1 MSRQELAEK
10 ECRYLEINQIY
21 HGDTQELIKQV
32 EPDSIDLSVWSPPY
46 FVGKNYEKHYT
57 FTTWQLLLNNTI
69 NEHFRILKPGGFLA
83 INIGDILAFKDPD
96 MPKIQAP
103 NTTKQRRDVTKEDV
117 LKAKK
122 KHPDF
127 NRYQLAELLNCS
139 EQTIDRRL
147 NGNNIRGGKYS
158 SQTRVYLVGHHL
170 EKYAYEAGLY
180 LYDRRVWVKDPAW
193 QNSKW
198 HSSSYRSVDE
208 FEYIYIFWRP
218 GETIIDRNR
227 LSSEEWAQWGGRGV
241 WNIPSVRHNNSH
253 EAMYPVELPSRII
266 KLLTKENDTVLDPFI
281 GSGTT
286 ALACFHLKRNYLGFD
301 NQKKYVELAK
311 KNVQSEK
318 DKFGYLFS

>member
-1 MSRQELAEK
+1 MSRKGSTEK
-10 ECRYLEINQIY
+10 EYRYLEPNQIY

-32 EPDSIDLSVWSPPY
+32 EPESIDLSVWSPPY
-46 FVGKNYEKHYT
+46 FVGKNYEKHFT
-57 FTTWQLLLNNTI
+57 FSTWQLLLDNTI
-69 NEHFRILKPGGFLA
+69 CEHFRILKPGGFLA

-103 NTTKQRRDVTKEDV
+103 NTTKQRCDVTKEDV

-122 KHPDF
+122 KHPNY
-127 NRYQLAELLNCS
+127 NRYRLAELLNCS

-170 EKYAYEAGLY
+170 EKFAYEAGLY
-180 LYDRRVWVKDPAW
+180 LYDRRVWAKDPAW
-193 QNSKW
+193 QNSQW

-218 GETIIDRNR
+218 GETVIDRNR
-227 LSSEEWAQWGGRGV
+227 LSSEEWAKWGSRGI
-241 WNIPSVRHNNSH
+241 WNISSVRRNNSH
-253 EAMYPVELPSRII
+253 EAMYPVELPSRVI

-286 ALACFHLKRNYLGFD
+286 ALACLHLKRNYIGFD
-301 NQKKYVELAK
+301 NQKKYVDLAK
-311 KNVQSEK
+311 KNVQLEK
-318 DKFGYLFS
+318 DKLGYLFS